1 MTGSWWLHWLG
12 SLHSDFMGLSN
23 VPAPQAVYTMFSACM
38 VTASFYG
45 TGKHEANL
53 TEEAIIIAKRV

>member
-1 MTGSWWLHWLG
+1 
-12 SLHSDFMGLSN
+12 
-23 VPAPQAVYTMFSACM
+23 MFCACM

-53 TEEAIIIAKRV
+53 TQEHILIAKRVSNMQPLAFLGINTTFNSFGGSVKFRTAAPR

>member
-1 MTGSWWLHWLG
+1 
-12 SLHSDFMGLSN
+12 
-23 VPAPQAVYTMFSACM
+23 M

-53 TEEAIIIAKRV
+53 TEEHILIAKRVGNVQFLAFKVGYVDTVFNSLVAL